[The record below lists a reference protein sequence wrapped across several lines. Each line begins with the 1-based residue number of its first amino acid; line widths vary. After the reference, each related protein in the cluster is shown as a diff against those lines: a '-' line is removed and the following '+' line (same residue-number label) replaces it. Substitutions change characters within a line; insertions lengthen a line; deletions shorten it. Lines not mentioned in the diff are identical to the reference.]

1 MKMYRIVEMTPI
13 YIISFDF
20 HLFSVTCLYVTMDTS
35 HHFLLLMLLH
45 YAIGSNEG
53 CLEILEVG
61 KNITAKKCPPL
72 KPKNLSC
79 IAVQEDKKISPNLN
93 CSWDPG
99 SRDPLLD
106 TTYTVYVYVNVSS
119 QTYKAD
125 CNQRLARYCVVNLD
139 YFPNHVLLT
148 VWVEVK
154 NALGSERS
162 DALEEYSKD
171 FAKPNPPSNV
181 QVLTEVNIPTSLM
194 VTWKH
199 LIKKNVLKLSYAI
212 RYRKAASDVWV
223 EVPENL
229 TRGGNESYILQSLEP
244 YTQYVVQMRCIEENY
259 TSYWSDWSASVTGR
273 TAEANPPL
281 KPKNLSCIAVQEDK
295 VISPN
300 LNCSWDPGS
309 RDPLL
314 DTTYTVYVYV
324 NVSSQ
329 TYKAD
334 CNQRLA
340 RYCVVNL
347 VNFPNH
353 VLLTVWVEVKNALGS
368 ERSDALE
375 EYSKDFAKPNPPS
388 NVQVLTEVNI
398 STSLMVTWKHLI
410 KKNVLTLSYAIR
422 YRKAASDVWVK
433 VPESFTRGDIESYRL
448 QSLEPYTPYVVQ
460 MRCIEENY
468 SGYWSDWSASITG
481 NTAEAK
487 PASAPDL
494 WRIIQPSS
502 NNRNVTL
509 VWKAPVKMNGK
520 VMGYY
525 LNIFQDDVMFKSYNI
540 KTDNISQMYSME
552 LPPEKTASI
561 ELIVSNSVGASPKAT
576 LFIPRSGQEP
586 PGVENMSWSVRDEK
600 LQVEWTAVTSLCDGL
615 HLSEYLLEWVNIPQ
629 LQTEWQR
636 VSSSVTNTT
645 IRGDLEKLKRY
656 NISVYPIY
664 KYKTHFQAGRPVTR
678 PAYVQQ
684 GTPERGPTVKVD
696 KFKKNSAELTWEE
709 IPLDIQHGFITNY
722 TIFYAIGNTK
732 KWESPVTVGPNVHSY
747 VLMGLASET
756 DYVVNVMV
764 STVAGS
770 VKGMD
775 CTFKTMKYGDG
786 EVEVIVVVVCLSFL
800 FLTVFVMLCLRKREV
815 IKKLLWPQVPD
826 PSDSSIAHW
835 SPDFPIKT
843 DVPKEDVSVVEVD
856 TFDGKCLCEE
866 DKTVLPLKKN
876 KYHSEEHS
884 SGIGGSSCMSSPHH
898 SVSDSDSGDSGQT
911 TASTVQYSSVVA
923 GAYKGQTSNH
933 QPPVFTRSESTQPL
947 LDSEEHLEHL
957 SESGDQS
964 RSSYFRRGRE
974 LELGVGQ
981 ECDGASLTFCPVQEE
996 TSPVAEDPP
1005 TFTLSYM
1012 L

>member
-1 MKMYRIVEMTPI
+1 
-13 YIISFDF
+13 
-20 HLFSVTCLYVTMDTS
+20 MDTS

-45 YAIGSNEG
+45 YAIGSNES
-53 CLEILEVG
+53 CVKILPDSNSSIALEVG
-61 KNITAKKCPPL
+61 KNFTATCHLLEGSGYTSDDIEWNLKDLSIEKQFYRKINQTAVGVTVNASSDMSGWLRCSAAKKCMYGITL
-72 KPKNLSC
+72 Y
-79 IAVQEDKKISPNLN
+79 
-93 CSWDPG
+93 PG
-99 SRDPLLD
+99 
-106 TTYTVYVYVNVSS
+106 Y
-119 QTYKAD
+119 
-125 CNQRLARYCVVNLD
+125 
-139 YFPNHVLLT
+139 
-148 VWVEVK
+148 
-154 NALGSERS
+154 
-162 DALEEYSKD
+162 
-171 FAKPNPPSNV
+171 
-181 QVLTEVNIPTSLM
+181 
-194 VTWKH
+194 
-199 LIKKNVLKLSYAI
+199 
-212 RYRKAASDVWV
+212 
-223 EVPENL
+223 
-229 TRGGNESYILQSLEP
+229 
-244 YTQYVVQMRCIEENY
+244 
-259 TSYWSDWSASVTGR
+259 
-273 TAEANPPL
+273 PPL

-368 ERSDALE
+368 ERSDTLE

-422 YRKAASDVWVK
+422 YRKAASDVWVE

-448 QSLEPYTPYVVQ
+448 QSLEPYTQYVVQ

-468 SGYWSDWSASITG
+468 SGYWSDWSASIKG

-520 VMGYY
+520 VKGYY

-561 ELIVSNSVGASPKAT
+561 ELIASNSVGASPKST

-586 PGVENMSWSVRDEK
+586 PGVGNMSWSVRDEK

-629 LQTEWQR
+629 LQTDWQR

-664 KYKTHFQAGRPVTR
+664 KNKTHFQAGRPVTR

-800 FLTVFVMLCLRKREV
+800 FLTVFVMLCLRKRELPEGR
-815 IKKLLWPQVPD
+815 KKKKILWNTNEKF
-826 PSDSSIAHW
+826 S
-835 SPDFPIKT
+835 
-843 DVPKEDVSVVEVD
+843 
-856 TFDGKCLCEE
+856 
-866 DKTVLPLKKN
+866 
-876 KYHSEEHS
+876 
-884 SGIGGSSCMSSPHH
+884 
-898 SVSDSDSGDSGQT
+898 
-911 TASTVQYSSVVA
+911 
-923 GAYKGQTSNH
+923 
-933 QPPVFTRSESTQPL
+933 
-947 LDSEEHLEHL
+947 
-957 SESGDQS
+957 
-964 RSSYFRRGRE
+964 
-974 LELGVGQ
+974 
-981 ECDGASLTFCPVQEE
+981 
-996 TSPVAEDPP
+996 
-1005 TFTLSYM
+1005 
-1012 L
+1012 

>member
-45 YAIGSNEG
+45 YAIGSNES
-53 CLEILEVG
+53 CVKILPDSNSSIALEVG
-61 KNITAKKCPPL
+61 KNFTATCHLLEGSGYTSDDIEWNLKDLSIEKQFYRKINQTAVGVTVNASSDMSGWLRCSAAKKCMYGITL
-72 KPKNLSC
+72 Y
-79 IAVQEDKKISPNLN
+79 
-93 CSWDPG
+93 PG
-99 SRDPLLD
+99 
-106 TTYTVYVYVNVSS
+106 Y
-119 QTYKAD
+119 
-125 CNQRLARYCVVNLD
+125 
-139 YFPNHVLLT
+139 
-148 VWVEVK
+148 
-154 NALGSERS
+154 
-162 DALEEYSKD
+162 
-171 FAKPNPPSNV
+171 
-181 QVLTEVNIPTSLM
+181 
-194 VTWKH
+194 
-199 LIKKNVLKLSYAI
+199 
-212 RYRKAASDVWV
+212 
-223 EVPENL
+223 
-229 TRGGNESYILQSLEP
+229 
-244 YTQYVVQMRCIEENY
+244 
-259 TSYWSDWSASVTGR
+259 
-273 TAEANPPL
+273 PPL